1 MKLKYL
7 IGLFLMFSNGIVSCE
22 KEAKEETPEDSGVWR
37 DYDFKNYDY
46 TFQIDCFCSEEY
58 REPKRIEVRDNKV
71 FTVAGTLIGE
81 VENPTVFRTI
91 DGLFEFIE
99 EQSKLNPAVEE
110 IEYDP
115 TYGFPTS
122 IFFDISEL
130 IADEEIR
137 YSISDFKAY

>member
-7 IGLFLMFSNGIVSCE
+7 IGLFALSFVIVSCG
-22 KEAKEETPEDSGVWR
+22 KEAKVETPEEKEVWS
-37 DYDFKNYDY
+37 DYDFNDYDY
-46 TFQIDCFCSEEY
+46 TFQIDCFCTEEY

-71 FTVAGTLIGE
+71 FTVAGTPIGE
-81 VENPTVFRTI
+81 VENSTVFRTI

-99 EQSKLNPAVEE
+99 EQRKLNPAVEE

-137 YSISDFKAY
+137 YSISDIKAY